1 MTETAGKTRETA
13 LVWANSR
20 GENLVGVWHAPPE
33 NGPLRGAILSLHG
46 WSGFRTGP
54 HQMLTRAA
62 REFAPEG
69 FATLRFDFAGRGD
82 SDGDADFA
90 TLATMR
96 DDALGALE
104 VAREKLARPEL
115 PIYVLG
121 LCSGCEIAVA
131 LVGDERA
138 RGQIAGALLWSAPVF
153 AALPSGE
160 REAKKRGENLRKY
173 AAKLLQI
180 STYRKLLRGQ
190 IDTQS
195 VSKAMKGK
203 SGAAFKNLESDAA
216 GQLPVGFRAASMQG
230 WQRFAGPVLQIYG
243 GADPITEEAQGWYRQ
258 NSGAS
263 FASRLSSAVVAGA
276 NHSFYGLSWERE
288 VFAISRDW
296 LRKNHP

>member
-115 PIYVLG
+115 PIYVL
-121 LCSGCEIAVA
+121 
-131 LVGDERA
+131 
-138 RGQIAGALLWSAPVF
+138 ALLWSAPVF